1 MNERVRLL
9 LLLPVLGV
17 AAWLAIFGD
26 KSQPG
31 SEDVALF
38 RGGSTQTSVAA
49 QRGEAAPLSA
59 RESLGK
65 ALAETEPNNLFPVV
79 AAPGAAAAEQAPE
92 AVAEAPPPA
101 FVVIGRMWR
110 DGRWNVFLDR
120 DNQTYV
126 ATAGAEISG
135 FKVLAIE
142 AKQVLLKDL
151 STQSN
156 LIIPIE
162 GEQ

>member
-1 MNERVRLL
+1 MNERTRML
-9 LLLPVLGV
+9 LLLPVLGI
-17 AAWLAIFGD
+17 AAWLALFGD
-26 KSQPG
+26 KSHPG
-31 SEDVALF
+31 SEEVALF
-38 RGGSTQTSVAA
+38 RGGSA
-49 QRGEAAPLSA
+49 QSTAPRSEAAPLSA
-59 RESLGK
+59 RESLSK

-79 AAPGAAAAEQAPE
+79 APAGGATAEQAPPPE
-92 AVAEAPPPA
+92 AEAPPPT
-101 FVVIGRMWR
+101 FVVIGRMLR
-110 DGRWNVFLDR
+110 DGHWNVFLDR

-142 AKQVLLKDL
+142 PKQVLLRDL